1 MRAARWGRRKRKVGF
16 TDRTDGSIAGFSI
29 GDGRPERSDA
39 FQPPV
44 RFFDLLAL
52 MGQAPSM
59 RVRAHRA
66 EDTLPSAQRPMPP
79 AEVSRPGHGA
89 QEVNVP
95 TWTPR
100 GFRRCVNAP
109 VLATSKPRKRPGQFD
124 EVLDAPRL
132 WP

>member
-1 MRAARWGRRKRKVGF
+1 MQRGWRGRKRKVGF
-16 TDRTDGSIAGFSI
+16 ADRTNGNIAGFSI

-39 FQPPV
+39 FQPPI

-59 RVRAHRA
+59 RVGAHRA

-79 AEVSRPGHGA
+79 PEVSRPGHGA

-95 TWTPR
+95 MWTPR
-100 GFRRCVNAP
+100 RFRRVGQRSSFGHVKTKGCA
-109 VLATSKPRKRPGQFD
+109 PGQFD
-124 EVLDAPRL
+124 EVFDAPRL